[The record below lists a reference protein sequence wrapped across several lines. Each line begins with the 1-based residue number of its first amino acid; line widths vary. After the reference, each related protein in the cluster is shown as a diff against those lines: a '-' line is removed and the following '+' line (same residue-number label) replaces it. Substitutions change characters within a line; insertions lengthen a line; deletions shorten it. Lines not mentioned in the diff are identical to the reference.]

1 MLSFDN
7 IRQTKSNA
15 LYFLLISVPIAIV
28 SSFTDT
34 DNIIAFTASGIAL
47 VPLAKLIGDST
58 EHLGSHYGS
67 TIGSLL
73 NVTFG
78 NAAELI
84 IVEIVEILSDEI
96 LKNGEV
102 SWTKVLEVANHEI
115 SEGQFF
121 YLCYPLAF

>member
-1 MLSFDN
+1 M
-7 IRQTKSNA
+7 
-15 LYFLLISVPIAIV
+15 
-28 SSFTDT
+28 
-34 DNIIAFTASGIAL
+34 
-47 VPLAKLIGDST
+47 
-58 EHLGSHYGS
+58 
-67 TIGSLL
+67 L